1 MDIRQSECRIMEER
15 EMLLRIKNN
24 AKYIFTRFTII
35 ASMIFGL
42 ISIMQMFVDW
52 DVLGEKGNNTKCKII
67 IFCLILVSCIVIA
80 LIWGVFFSNSRSI
93 LVEDEVHIVVKYGDL
108 LKIAFPKKYSSEKI
122 VVIAVNRCFD
132 TIVDQDLIKADS
144 MHGQFL
150 RRFVADDAARQRL
163 DDAIDSSLQEF
174 EIPYETINRSDKR
187 YGKLKRYPLGS
198 VARINGENGI
208 TFFLLALTSF
218 DRDCVAHCNRHE
230 YVECLLKLFEYY
242 DAHGQGRDLY
252 LYPMGTKMARTGLSK
267 KEALDT
273 TVTLTKIS
281 KEYLKSKTTIIV
293 DRRNKNEI
301 SIMDL

>member
-1 MDIRQSECRIMEER
+1 MIT
-15 EMLLRIKNN
+15 RIKNN
-24 AKYIFTRFTII
+24 AKYIFTRFTFI

-42 ISIMQMFVDW
+42 ISIIQMFVGW
-52 DVLGEKGNNTKCKII
+52 DILGVKEEDTKCKIFIFGMLLVACI
-67 IFCLILVSCIVIA
+67 IAA
-80 LIWGVFFSNSRSI
+80 LIWGIFFSNKKKV
-93 LVEDEVHIVVKYGDL
+93 LAEDEVEIVVKYGDL
-108 LKIAFPKKYSSEKI
+108 FKVAFPQTQKKEKI

-132 TIVDQDLIKADS
+132 TVISKDLVKSDS
-144 MHGQFL
+144 VHGQFL
-150 RRFVADDAARQRL
+150 QKFIKNDSDRL
-163 DDAIDSSLQEF
+163 QLDSEIETSLQEF
-174 EIPYETINRSDKR
+174 DIPYEVLNRSDKR

-198 VARINGENGI
+198 VARINGKNGI
-208 TFFLLALTSF
+208 TFFLLALTKF
-218 DRDCVAHCNRHE
+218 DINCVAHCNKHE
-230 YVECLLKLFEYY
+230 YVDCMLKLFEYY
-242 DAHGQGRDLY
+242 DAHGQGNELY